1 MMKLWTVNRW
11 QPKNIL
17 GRFERLGNALEKAEE
32 TIVKQTRIRDKLKGE
47 LKKMESTHLMFS
59 SSDCTAEAG
68 G

>member
-1 MMKLWTVNRW
+1 M
-11 QPKNIL
+11 
-17 GRFERLGNALEKAEE
+17 
-32 TIVKQTRIRDKLKGE
+32 DKLKKE